1 LLSGHHRQIEDWR
14 LESSLMQTLLK
25 RPELLEGR
33 DLNRREHEIL
43 EKWSTAIRRILEA
56 YSRRK

>member
-1 LLSGHHRQIEDWR
+1 
-14 LESSLMQTLLK
+14 MQTLLK